1 MFRHPAF
8 LLSQMKTELKASTCT
23 LILVFLVL
31 GLYYSAIFAPINSV
45 DDPGMYQYL
54 LNTDHFTLGTIFLPG
69 GSGNYYRPILLASFV
84 IDKYLWGLQES
95 FMHLENVL
103 LHLANTLLL
112 FAVARRALALRAVQS
127 PVPAFLAALFFAIHP
142 INTEPVNW
150 ISGRTDLLA
159 ASFLLLAALQLLR
172 RPLSPLRSISAASFL
187 LLACLCKETSI
198 FFLPAALLA
207 PFFVEPAE
215 GEPVRPL
222 QLLRSHAAHLSL
234 FFCTGAGYLIFRSV
248 AFSQGDQGVARV
260 LSHVAGEQSAG
271 VLTSLRLVLK
281 ALGFYGKKIL
291 APFPLNFAIN
301 HVSDGYMVLALLIC
315 VALVWLLVRR
325 TLPGFFFICA
335 ASVTGSA
342 LMIPLLRVTW
352 TPLAER
358 YLYIPGAFFV
368 IGVMLSL
375 QNRTAL
381 QRHRLVTQAALAA
394 LALIALWGTWQRNLI
409 WLDNLALFQDTV
421 AKSPGFMPARNQ
433 LANALFGKG
442 RVQEA
447 AVIYKAFQA
456 EPDLTNPQYG
466 LVNKAFALNGEGKF
480 DEARAIL
487 TKALATPGKLELLIL
502 NQMLEINKCQAMQNP
517 ALSASLLP
525 DNVRLLTRVIE
536 LTGDT
541 FYQYRLGIVEMQ
553 NGSRDKAL
561 QAFDAAVRRAPA
573 NAYYRD
579 SAVKLIA
586 KLAKTTAHAA
596 KEVNEKN
603 D

>member
-1 MFRHPAF
+1 
-8 LLSQMKTELKASTCT
+8 MKSELKTSTCI
-23 LILVFLVL
+23 LILVLLVL
-31 GLYYSAIFAPINSV
+31 GLYYRSIFAPINSV

-54 LNTDHFTLGTIFLPG
+54 LNAEHFTLGTIFLPG
-69 GSGNYYRPILLASFV
+69 GSGSYYRPILLASFV

-103 LHLANTLLL
+103 LHLVNTLLV
-112 FAVARRALALRAVQS
+112 FAVARRALALRAVHS
-127 PVPAFLAALFFAIHP
+127 PLPALLAALFFAIHP

-172 RPLSPLRSISAASFL
+172 RPLSPLRSISAAACL

-198 FFLPAALLA
+198 FLLPAALLA
-207 PFFVEPAE
+207 PLFVEPAE
-215 GEPVRPL
+215 GEPVPLL
-222 QLLRSHAAHLSL
+222 QLLRSYAAHLSL
-234 FFCTGAGYLIFRSV
+234 FFCTGAGYLIFRRV

-291 APFPLNFAIN
+291 VPFPLNFAID

-315 VALVWLLVRR
+315 IALVWLLVRR
-325 TLPGFFFICA
+325 TLSGFLFICA
-335 ASVTGSA
+335 ASVAGSA

-375 QNRTAL
+375 QKCTAL
-381 QRHRLVTQAALAA
+381 QRHRLITQGALAA

-409 WLDNLALFQDTV
+409 WLDNLALFQDAV
-421 AKSPGFMPARNQ
+421 AKSPDFMPAKNQ
-433 LANALFGKG
+433 LANALFEKG

-447 AVIYKAFQA
+447 AAIYKAFQA
-456 EPDLTNPQYG
+456 APDLTNPQYG

-487 TKALATPGKLELLIL
+487 RKALADPGKLELLIL
-502 NQMLEINKCQAMQNP
+502 NQMLETNKCQAMQNP
-517 ALSASLLP
+517 ALSASLHP
-525 DNVRLLTRVIE
+525 DNVRLLRRVIE
-536 LTGDT
+536 LTGDP
-541 FYQYRLGIVEMQ
+541 FYQYRLGLLEMQ
-553 NGSRDKAL
+553 NGSLDKAL
-561 QAFDAAVRRAPA
+561 EAFHAAVRRAPA

-586 KLAKTTAHAA
+586 KLAKTPAQAA